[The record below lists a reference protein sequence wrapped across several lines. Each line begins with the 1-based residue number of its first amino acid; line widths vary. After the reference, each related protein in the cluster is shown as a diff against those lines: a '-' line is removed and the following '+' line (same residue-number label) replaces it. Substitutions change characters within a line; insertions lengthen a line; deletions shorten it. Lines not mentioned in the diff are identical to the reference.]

1 MKVITSLKDLEEAS
15 KTSARMYEGFWNGGA
30 DEMITVR
37 ENEDCFNHYRIRGR
51 GFHDVSKLD
60 TTSKS
65 LFGTRFKVPIG
76 IGPSAQHDLASPEG
90 ELATARACE
99 NKGWPLALSSFS
111 GKSAEEVIEA
121 GPTAS
126 VFFQLYVFKNR
137 ATTEALVRRV
147 ERAGYKAL
155 LVTIDTPYAGKR
167 VLDIHNQF
175 SLPDHLERGN
185 FKGVNLAN
193 PVEQNERASSQNAL
207 DPSLNWHDT
216 IPWLRSITNME
227 IWVKGVLTAEDA
239 SMAVVA
245 GVDGIWVS
253 NHGGRQM
260 DSGVPTI
267 EALPEVVAAVNGRV
281 PVHID
286 GGVRRGGDVFKALAL
301 GADFVWL
308 ARPALWGLHYNG
320 QKGVEIMQDIITKE
334 FELIMAF
341 TGTTTVDQI
350 NESYLLRV
358 WPKPQRVYKL

>member
-1 MKVITSLKDLEEAS
+1 MKVITSLKELEEAS

-51 GFHDVSKLD
+51 GFRDVSRLD
-60 TTSKS
+60 TTPKS
-65 LFGTRFKVPIG
+65 LLGRTFRAPIG
-76 IGPSAQHDLASPEG
+76 VGPSAQHDLASAEG

-99 NKGWPLALSSFS
+99 SRGWPLALSSFS
-111 GKSAEEVIEA
+111 GKSAEEVMAA
-121 GPTAS
+121 GPGAA

-137 ATTEALVRRV
+137 ATTAALVRRV
-147 ERAGYKAL
+147 ERAGYRAL

-175 SLPDHLERGN
+175 ALPGHLERGN
-185 FKGVNLAN
+185 FRGADLAN
-193 PVEQNERASSQNAL
+193 PVEQNARASSQNAL
-207 DPSLNWHDT
+207 DPALTWENT
-216 IPWLRSITNME
+216 IPWLRSITGME

-239 SMAVVA
+239 RAAVNA

-267 EALPEVVAAVNGRV
+267 EALPEVVAAVGQRV

-286 GGVRRGGDVFKALAL
+286 GGIRRGGDVFKALAL

-320 QKGVEIMQDIITKE
+320 QQGVELMQDIIAKE
-334 FELIMAF
+334 FQLIMAF
-341 TGTTTVDQI
+341 TGTTSIDQI

-358 WPKPQRVYKL
+358 WPKPQLVYKL